1 MALLQS
7 KEEIL
12 EAINA
17 DIVSNGKKGITGDI
31 LNLIFNSLV
40 ELIGKGS
47 GGGGNV
53 YNLPIG
59 TMMATEEAP
68 YSFTPEEAG
77 AFKAAIADLGGTTF
91 GIYAD
96 ASTGQEM
103 KMTFPIVSPQSTE
116 DGSTKYGMFG
126 VFPISASATILFEFY
141 VVIASSGEVTGFFAQ

>member
-1 MALLQS
+1 MALLES
-7 KEEIL
+7 KEALI

-17 DIVSNGKKGITGDI
+17 DIVNNGKKGITGDT
-31 LNLIFNSLV
+31 LNLILNSIV
-40 ELIGKGS
+40 ELMGTGS

-96 ASTGQEM
+96 ASTGQET

-126 VFPISASATILFEFY
+126 VFPMSASTTILFEFY